1 VKNKFPVALDL
12 EVVVVSYLFKYAV
25 MSDYQKEQAESL
37 AIVRKHLRSSNSK
50 EKETLIETASEY
62 FSFRKKVDSFL
73 LQYFGKICNLKCY
86 QSRLSAC
93 CGREG
98 IITFFADMVINA
110 LVCSEQELDKL
121 DAALSMN
128 NKNETTCVYLGDE
141 GCLWKVKPIV
151 CEMFL
156 CDAAMKEIFEEF
168 PEAALTWKQLKQRE
182 KHFKWPDK
190 PVLFDYLEEVFLAA
204 GYCSPLMYLHNSPG
218 LLRIKKQAGM
228 L

>member
-1 VKNKFPVALDL
+1 
-12 EVVVVSYLFKYAV
+12 
-25 MSDYQKEQAESL
+25 MSDYQKEQAVSL
-37 AIVRKHLRSSNSK
+37 AIVRKHLKSLNSK
-50 EKETLIETASEY
+50 EKETLIEMASEY
-62 FSFRKKVDSFL
+62 FSFRKEVDSFL

-110 LVCSEQELDKL
+110 LVCSEQDLDRL
-121 DAALSMN
+121 DAAVSMN
-128 NKNETTCVYLGDE
+128 NKNETKCVYLVDK

-190 PVLFDYLEEVFLAA
+190 PVLFDHLEEVFLAS

-218 LLRIKKQAGM
+218 LLRIKKQAG
-228 L
+228 LL